1 MQERRAIIISTVR
14 SSADLLAYDAKF
26 TLGCVS
32 NPRRFNGTHSP
43 FSLVHTTYRLLC
55 VVPRAHHIS
64 PTAVAVTR
72 AQALLIVVGDT
83 AILSVDPI
91 WRGFM
96 NHVYLHGGW
105 RGDAPTWDVN
115 APVRTDGDYADEL
128 QEALAADMSAVMARL
143 NIGGHSDV
151 DGGGGLD
158 LEGDANVDTPFQEA
172 D

>member
-1 MQERRAIIISTVR
+1 MAI
-14 SSADLLAYDAKF
+14 
-26 TLGCVS
+26 
-32 NPRRFNGTHSP
+32 
-43 FSLVHTTYRLLC
+43 
-55 VVPRAHHIS
+55 
-64 PTAVAVTR
+64 TR
-72 AQALLIVVGDT
+72 AQALLIVVGDA

-115 APVRTDGDYADEL
+115 APVRSDGDYADEL

-143 NIGGHSDV
+143 NIAGHSD
-151 DGGGGLD
+151 DEGNLD
-158 LEGDANVDTPFQEA
+158 LEGDANVDRPFQEA